1 MNPKIRGAICG
12 IASAA
17 FYGCNP
23 LGALGLY
30 ELGINSNTVLFFRF
44 LLASLILAGLML
56 VRRESFS
63 LTRKESGLVLILGV
77 IFCMTSLL
85 MFISFHYID
94 AGIAS
99 TLIFVYPVMVA
110 VIMAVFFRE
119 KITLLTCGSIALSLA
134 GIGLLYHGD
143 GDTLNTT
150 GVLLVMLAAFF
161 NALYIIVINRT
172 KLNIPAVKM
181 TFYVSVVSIFMVYA
195 YSLTGENQQIQWLT
209 TPAMWGYALFM
220 AFVPT
225 VLALVLMAV
234 AIRDIGSTPT
244 AIMGALEPVSAVMIG
259 VLMFGEKFTLQILFG
274 IILIMS
280 SVLVI
285 ILAKNRVEKDKEKK
299 IDAACPSGKSAPE

>member
-110 VIMAVFFRE
+110 IIMAIFFRE

-225 VLALVLMAV
+225 VLALVMMAV

-285 ILAKNRVEKDKEKK
+285 ILAKNQVEKNKEEKPVPPP
-299 IDAACPSGKSAPE
+299 ATQG

>member
-1 MNPKIRGAICG
+1 
-12 IASAA
+12 
-17 FYGCNP
+17 
-23 LGALGLY
+23 
-30 ELGINSNTVLFFRF
+30 
-44 LLASLILAGLML
+44 
-56 VRRESFS
+56 
-63 LTRKESGLVLILGV
+63 
-77 IFCMTSLL
+77 MTSLL

-94 AGIAS
+94 AGVAS

-110 VIMAVFFRE
+110 IIMAVCFRE
-119 KITLLTCGSIALSLA
+119 RITLLTCGSIVLSLG
-134 GIGLLYHGD
+134 GIALLYHGD
-143 GDTLNTT
+143 GETLNTT

-195 YSLTGENQQIQWLT
+195 HSLTGENQQIQWLT

-225 VLALVLMAV
+225 VLALVMMAV

-259 VLMFGEKFTLQILFG
+259 VLMFGEKFTLQIMFG
-274 IILIMS
+274 IILIMA

-285 ILAKNRVEKDKEKK
+285 ILAKNRIEKNKE
-299 IDAACPSGKSAPE
+299 DGQVPPAAQG

>member
-1 MNPKIRGAICG
+1 MDPRIRGAICG
-12 IASAA
+12 ILSAA

-30 ELGINSNTVLFFRF
+30 ELGINSHTVLFFRF
-44 LLASLILAGLML
+44 VLASAILAGLMM
-56 VRRESFS
+56 VRRESFA
-63 LTRKESGLVLILGV
+63 LKAKEAFLVVILGV

-94 AGIAS
+94 AGVAS

-110 VIMAVFFRE
+110 LIMAVLFRE
-119 KITLLTCGSIALSLA
+119 RITLLTCGSIVLSLG
-134 GIGLLYHGD
+134 GIALLYHGD
-143 GDTLNTT
+143 GETLNTT

-195 YSLTGENQQIQWLT
+195 HSLMGEDTGIQMLT

-259 VLMFGEKFTLQILFG
+259 VLMFGEKFTLQIMFG
-274 IILIMS
+274 IILIMA

-285 ILAKNRVEKDKEKK
+285 ILAKNRIEADKKK
-299 IDAACPSGKSAPE
+299 ATGSPTPS

>member
-1 MNPKIRGAICG
+1 MNPKVRGAICG

-30 ELGINSNTVLFFRF
+30 ELGINAHTVLFFRF
-44 LLASLILAGLML
+44 LLASLILAGMMM

-63 LTRKESGLVLILGV
+63 LTKKETILVLILGV

-94 AGIAS
+94 AGVAS

-110 VIMAVFFRE
+110 IIMAVCFRE
-119 KITLLTCGSIALSLA
+119 KITLLTCGSIVLSLG
-134 GIGLLYHGD
+134 GIALLYHGD

-195 YSLTGENQQIQWLT
+195 HSLTGENQQIQWLT

-225 VLALVLMAV
+225 VLALVMMAV

-259 VLMFGEKFTLQILFG
+259 VLMFGEKFTLQIMFG
-274 IILIMS
+274 IILIMA

-285 ILAKNRVEKDKEKK
+285 ILAKNRIEKNKE
-299 IDAACPSGKSAPE
+299 DGQAPPAAVKG

>member
-110 VIMAVFFRE
+110 IIMAIFFRE

-225 VLALVLMAV
+225 VLALVMMAV

-285 ILAKNRVEKDKEKK
+285 ILAKNQVEKNKEKK
-299 IDAACPSGKSAPE
+299 PVPPPATQG

>member
-110 VIMAVFFRE
+110 IIMAIFFRE

-181 TFYVSVVSIFMVYA
+181 TFYVSVESIFMVYA

-225 VLALVLMAV
+225 VLALVMMAV

-285 ILAKNRVEKDKEKK
+285 ILAKNQVEKNKEEKPVPPP
-299 IDAACPSGKSAPE
+299 ATQG

>member
-1 MNPKIRGAICG
+1 MDPRIRGAICG

-30 ELGINSNTVLFFRF
+30 ELGINSHTVLFFRF
-44 LLASLILAGLML
+44 VLASAILAGLMMI
-56 VRRESFS
+56 RRESFA
-63 LTRKESGLVLILGV
+63 LKAKEAFLVVILGV

-94 AGIAS
+94 AGVAS

-110 VIMAVFFRE
+110 LIMAVLFRE
-119 KITLLTCGSIALSLA
+119 RITLLTCGSIVLSLG
-134 GIGLLYHGD
+134 GIALLYHGD
-143 GDTLNTT
+143 GETLNTT

-172 KLNIPAVKM
+172 RLNIPAVKM

-195 YSLTGENQQIQWLT
+195 HSLMGDNTGIQMLT

-259 VLMFGEKFTLQILFG
+259 VLMFGEKFTLQIMFG
-274 IILIMS
+274 IILIMA

-285 ILAKNRVEKDKEKK
+285 ILAKNRIEADKKK
-299 IDAACPSGKSAPE
+299 ATGSPTPS